1 MKHYL
6 EKNRTDLAV
15 IALFGLFTAVSALLK
30 CDFGHKAAE
39 NFTVSFLDMIAFIP
53 LIFVLIGLFDV
64 WVPRETVQKHVG
76 RDSGIRGILW
86 VILMAML
93 QAGPLYGAFP
103 VAYLLWTKGASARN
117 IFIYLGAF
125 STLKL
130 PMLSFEVGFLGLKFT
145 LLRTLIS
152 LPVFITIAVVME
164 KLFSHSFEVRD
175 VHRKK

>member
-1 MKHYL
+1 MMHYL
-6 EKNRTDLAV
+6 KKNRADL
-15 IALFGLFTAVSALLK
+15 LFMAFFGIFIGESVLLHF
-30 CDFGHKAAE
+30 DFGMKAAG
-39 NFTVSFLDMIAFIP
+39 NFASSFMEMIAFIP

-76 RDSGIRGILW
+76 KDSGIRGAVW

-103 VAYLLWTKGASARN
+103 VAYLLWKKGAHARN

-130 PMLSFEVGFLGLKFT
+130 PMLSFEVGFLGWKFT

-152 LPVFITIAVVME
+152 LPVFIAIAVIME
-164 KLFSHSFEVRD
+164 KLFSHSFEVRE
-175 VHRKK
+175 VHRKQ